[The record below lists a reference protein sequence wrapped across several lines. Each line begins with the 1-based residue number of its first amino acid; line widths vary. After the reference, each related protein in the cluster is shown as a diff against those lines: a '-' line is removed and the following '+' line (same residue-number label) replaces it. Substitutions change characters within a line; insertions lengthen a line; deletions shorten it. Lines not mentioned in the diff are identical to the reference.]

1 MIAVT
6 PQIKDV
12 DIPNDRFYL
21 YIGNHGFP
29 MEISKLKQMAKNTR
43 HEGVTLEFL
52 YYICILKIWNRSQV
66 LGVDP
71 QDLTPAQIKAAIETE
86 VLI

>member
-12 DIPNDRFYL
+12 DLPNGRFYL

-29 MEISKLKQMAKNTR
+29 MEISKLREVAVNLR
-43 HEGVTLEFL
+43 HENVNIDFL
-52 YYICILKIWNRSQV
+52 YYICALKIWTASRTLGIAPKDMTLAQV
-66 LGVDP
+66 R
-71 QDLTPAQIKAAIETE
+71 AAIETE
-86 VLI
+86 VEL

>member
-1 MIAVT
+1 MIKVI

-29 MEISKLKQMAKNTR
+29 MEISKLKEMAKNTR
-43 HEGVTLEFL
+43 HEGVTLDFL
-52 YYICILKIWNRSQV
+52 YYICITKIWNAAQT

-71 QDLTPAQIKAAIETE
+71 KNLTAAQIRAAIETE
-86 VLI
+86 ALI